1 MITGRIIYI
10 FALAVSALFYVL
22 YPYWF
27 SWYLFVLLLL
37 LIPFDLLISLP
48 GMLMGRISL
57 TVPKSLE
64 QGEKGA
70 VTAMTVRGK
79 PFPSGRIKA
88 WLRVSGSDPSAWR
101 RIKCAAARGSL
112 CETAV
117 DTSHSG
123 VRVFSIG
130 RFWASSLFGL
140 FSIPLR
146 MNYRAVVLVL
156 PKPVKPPYSVSPP
169 RTVVFRPKPGGGFS
183 EEHDLRPFRQGDSL
197 RNVHWKL
204 SAKFNS
210 LIIREPLAPQ
220 AHSRLVQVARW
231 TGSMDRDLI
240 LGRLLW
246 VSDYLLAR
254 GLHHY
259 VRLGDSGPIAEITGA
274 EDLTVFL
281 RHALDGASPALSA
294 PASVPVRFSW
304 VFPVDEREAAR

>member
-1 MITGRIIYI
+1 MITSRIIYI
-10 FALAVSALFYVL
+10 FALTASALLYVL
-22 YPYWF
+22 YPHWF
-27 SWYLFVLLLL
+27 SWYLFVLFLL

-48 GMLMGRISL
+48 GMLTGRISL
-57 TVPKSLE
+57 TVPTSLE

-79 PFPSGRIKA
+79 PFPSGCIKA
-88 WLRVSGSDPSAWR
+88 WLRVSGSGSSAWR
-101 RIKCAAARGSL
+101 RIKCGAAHGSL
-112 CETAV
+112 CETAI

-123 VRVFSIG
+123 VGVFSLG
-130 RFWASSLFGL
+130 LFWASSLFGL
-140 FSIPLR
+140 FSMPLHT
-146 MNYRAVVLVL
+146 NYRAVVLVL
-156 PKPVKPPYSVSPP
+156 PKPVKPPYSVLPP
-169 RTVVFRPKPGGGFS
+169 RAVVFRPKPGGGFS
-183 EEHDLRPFRQGDSL
+183 EEHDLRPFHQGDSL

-210 LIIREPLAPQ
+210 LIIREPLAPP

-231 TGSMDRDLI
+231 TGPLNRDLI

-259 VRLGDSGPIAEITGA
+259 VRLGDSGPAAEITGA

-281 RHALDGASPALSA
+281 RHALDGALPALSA
-294 PASVPVRFSW
+294 PASMPSRFSW
-304 VFPVDEREAAR
+304 VFPVDAREAAK